1 MTVVKA
7 THSRKLRK
15 GRLVLLPHDQLQS
28 SSSNHNARRCA
39 LNDGNL
45 SDAHHFDFRPSSML
59 SSSIHHNKH
68 RAPPYHHHGAL
79 PAKSV
84 LCYLWLLMFLWSYDK
99 YSYITQDESVHFDFR
114 RLMEICHQSN
124 HTKNLRLIY
133 YPSQDSP
140 KSVFIRAP
148 GEQQQKQTAVDNHDR
163 EFSHK

>member
-1 MTVVKA
+1 MEAQGVRDET
-7 THSRKLRK
+7 
-15 GRLVLLPHDQLQS
+15 
-28 SSSNHNARRCA
+28 
-39 LNDGNL
+39 
-45 SDAHHFDFRPSSML
+45 
-59 SSSIHHNKH
+59 
-68 RAPPYHHHGAL
+68 HGAL

-140 KSVFIRAP
+140 KSVFSCARQESSSKSRRRSITMTGSFRI
-148 GEQQQKQTAVDNHDR
+148 K
-163 EFSHK
+163 